1 MSVALRGL
9 EASNLFW
16 TCQGLGKVTG
26 SAWILGPVSSSFDA
40 CLGVS

>member
-9 EASNLFW
+9 EASNLLW

-26 SAWILGPVSSSFDA
+26 SAWIPGPVSSSFDA
-40 CLGVS
+40 SLGVS